1 MRVRGNSWSKHPMIS
16 RSTCAHPVREFLL
29 KPLGGSAMERKRR
42 FCAGAKWPPSGQS
55 HSPGGKDLGCG
66 GQTPSGRPNGS
77 PFEVCDFG
85 DSFSNPHAWAGGMHQ
100 LKWTNDLFLHRT
112 YFKAFLVEVRESLK
126 DTRVPLGL
134 VAGRPRR
141 RASSD
146 TWYGLVGWQ
155 AFLPSV
161 LTNRICTWSVT
172 LGKTG
177 SMNGATGPQP
187 LPSPFLLSCAGGGAN
202 RAEACSETA
211 KENLGMKEPTEAE
224 PNSPEPKMPGRCH
237 CHSRHP
243 DSFSTYFPTCWSR
256 STGVWT
262 YSRALQTRLHAWP
275 APPNA
280 PPSPPERSRPP
291 HACCCLR
298 DQQARPWPAS
308 GPPEHCKPKALLEPL
323 TWQEKT
329 CSTQQSDPLY
339 FFDLCHTAS
348 HQSVLKRKEMLSNI
362 IYSSGRYVC
371 IPVSSKGN
379 HGFSLTILHFMTS
392 LNSRFSSFSKSDFLE
407 FLKV

>member
-298 DQQARPWPAS
+298 GSA
-308 GPPEHCKPKALLEPL
+308 GTPL
-323 TWQEKT
+323 TCLRTTWALQTKG
-329 CSTQQSDPLY
+329 S
-339 FFDLCHTAS
+339 FWS
-348 HQSVLKRKEMLSNI
+348 HSLDRKR
-362 IYSSGRYVC
+362 
-371 IPVSSKGN
+371 PAA
-379 HGFSLTILHFMTS
+379 
-392 LNSRFSSFSKSDFLE
+392 LNSQIHSTFSTCAILPVIKVFLNGRKCYQTLSTLLDDMFVFQFLPREIMDFP
-407 FLKV
+407 